1 MFEVGFSE
9 LVLILVI
16 ALLVLGPDKLPKL
29 ARDVGRWMG
38 RARQMARQLT
48 EQLDQESRM
57 AEWTLED
64 KRREHTLRNA
74 PLIPDIADASL
85 PRPYPAAIDA
95 AADAS
100 LPRPYPAAIDATAPV
115 AATTSTPGAEPAAV
129 NVPLEPATATNDHD
143 RPNV

>member
-9 LVLILVI
+9 LVLSLVI

-48 EQLDQESRM
+48 DQLDQESRM

-64 KRREHTLRNA
+64 KRREHALRNA

-95 AADAS
+95 ATTTPA
-100 LPRPYPAAIDATAPV
+100 PAAD
-115 AATTSTPGAEPAAV
+115 PADVSAS
-129 NVPLEPATATNDHD
+129 LEPATPPHLASGLEPDLAPETTATTDHD
-143 RPNV
+143 RPVT